1 MKKGKLIATCVAAT
15 LILSLMAFGVYA
27 ALTTSFSISNKIL
40 FTASTDQAYFT
51 STLTT
56 YKKADDEAA
65 TEWVVLDAE
74 RTIKTDDSQQDATV
88 TENAEN
94 TITDFDF
101 SANQF
106 YKITLVITNKNNAK
120 DMQVK
125 ISNIPTSENFTV
137 TLTSNM
143 TAIDAGSTELKAEN
157 LIAPGESATIEL
169 TYEIINYANKLEVNQ
184 DLSVEISVQEK

>member
-1 MKKGKLIATCVAAT
+1 MKKGKLISTCVAAT

-40 FTASTDQAYFT
+40 FNASTDQAYFT

-56 YKKADDEAA
+56 FKKADDEAT

-74 RTIKTDDSQQDATV
+74 KTIKTDDSKQEATV

-106 YKITLVITNKNNAK
+106 YKITLVITNKNNEK
-120 DMQVK
+120 NMQVT
-125 ISNIPTSENFTV
+125 ISNIPSNDNFTV

-143 TAIDAGSTELKAEN
+143 TAIDAGSTELKADN
-157 LIAPGESATIEL
+157 LIAPGDSATIEL
-169 TYEIINYANKLEVNQ
+169 TYEIVNYSNTFEVNQ
-184 DLSVEISVQEK
+184 ELSVEISVQ

>member
-157 LIAPGESATIEL
+157 LIAPGDSATIEL
-169 TYEIINYANKLEVNQ
+169 TYEIINYSNTFEVNQ